1 MGRARVRWRRVFVMA
16 MGAALAV
23 NLVTSKAGGAGGP
36 ERASSHTYVV
46 RSGDTIWSI
55 ARKEAGP
62 REDPRPLVDRLI
74 RVNHLRGALIWPGQE
89 LVVPS

>member
-1 MGRARVRWRRVFVMA
+1 MFVMA
-16 MGAALAV
+16 IGAALAV
-23 NLVTSKAGGAGGP
+23 NLVTSNAGAGGP
-36 ERASSHTYVV
+36 ELASSHTYVV

-74 RVNHLRGALIWPGQE
+74 RVNHLRGALVWPGQE
-89 LVVPS
+89 LVLPS